1 MNIEIV
7 LYYFSRVYSGFLVQL
22 ILAEILF
29 VYKLKRKP
37 LFLVRLAAGLLCLAA
52 LTFVKIGRASCRE
65 RV

>member
-37 LFLVRLAAGLLCLAA
+37 LFFVRLAAGLLCLAA
-52 LTFVKIGRASCRE
+52 LTFVTSC
-65 RV
+65 VQFFLP